1 MSSRV
6 LTSDAGRA
14 TGPGV
19 ARTGSTGCIPFCA
32 ACLTQSGWGACPG
45 GQAALTSSPG
55 HCANSK
61 DSLGGAGEAFGVP
74 PPNEGGDHRSLG
86 IRKPHTWVSALTAPC
101 WDLGWLSGRAP
112 ALPLKVEARSPIHAA
127 HCAGPEFTSSAPPPT
142 RHVFSGLTFTFSKG
156 QPGEHKPSL
165 AGPCMSLNEFRAHE
179 VRTQFPARSRQSPG
193 GCTII
198 DRPSR
203 LGLLWGLPHPAGLQT
218 PAPCP
223 GRVNDQPEPLPPA
236 AERVLLAGDRGPLE
250 TTLP

>member
-1 MSSRV
+1 M
-6 LTSDAGRA
+6 
-14 TGPGV
+14 
-19 ARTGSTGCIPFCA
+19 
-32 ACLTQSGWGACPG
+32 
-45 GQAALTSSPG
+45 
-55 HCANSK
+55 
-61 DSLGGAGEAFGVP
+61 
-74 PPNEGGDHRSLG
+74 G
-86 IRKPHTWVSALTAPC
+86 IRKPHTWVSALAAPC

-112 ALPLKVEARSPIHAA
+112 ALTLKVVARSPVRAA
-127 HCAGPEFTSSAPPPT
+127 PCAGPEFTSSAPPPT

-250 TTLP
+250 TTLPCGLGERDRGWEERGAPEQNTPSSFSLPVGQTDTAAPAGALPSTVSLGLLPGSGSPRR